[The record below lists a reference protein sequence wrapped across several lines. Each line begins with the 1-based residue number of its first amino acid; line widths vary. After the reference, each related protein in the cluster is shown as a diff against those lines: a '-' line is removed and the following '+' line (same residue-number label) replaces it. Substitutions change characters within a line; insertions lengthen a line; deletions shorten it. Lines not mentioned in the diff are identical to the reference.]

1 MRLLTAPT
9 AEPVSLDEVKFA
21 ARLTGSTSF
30 DAGLPIYIQS
40 AREIAEMETGV
51 RWMQQQWR
59 VERYDWPG
67 PCDVL
72 EIGGATAVAVSYWST
87 SNAWVALAPEAFVW
101 ADADPGAVIGALVGQ
116 AWPTLGDVA
125 AGPRVRIDVTAG
137 AADSSAVPA
146 AIKTFIMAMVAYWV
160 ENPQAYT
167 DKPHLATPAAMALLD
182 SQRAAY

>member
-30 DAGLPIYIQS
+30 DAALPVYMQG

-59 VERYDWPG
+59 AERSCWPG
-67 PCDVL
+67 PIDVIEL
-72 EIGGATAVAVSYWST
+72 AGATAVAISYWSAANT
-87 SNAWVALAPEAFVW
+87 WATMAPGTFVW
-101 ADADPGAVIGALVGQ
+101 ADADPGVVIGALVGQ

-125 AGPRVRIDVTAG
+125 AGPRVRIDVTVG
-137 AADSSAVPA
+137 ATDAANVPA

-167 DKPHLATPAAMALLD
+167 DKPHLASPATLALLD